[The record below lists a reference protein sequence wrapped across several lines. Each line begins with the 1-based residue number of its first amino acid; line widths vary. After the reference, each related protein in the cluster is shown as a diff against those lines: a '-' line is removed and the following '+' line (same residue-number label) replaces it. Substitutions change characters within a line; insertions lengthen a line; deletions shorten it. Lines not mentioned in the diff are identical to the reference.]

1 MATRNKSAAREGAS
15 AKSAFEHR
23 GLSERTIRALLAC
36 AIDCPERLLFVQ
48 DETLA
53 GIPGVGAASLSEIVK
68 YRDRF
73 MP

>member
-1 MATRNKSAAREGAS
+1 
-15 AKSAFEHR
+15 
-23 GLSERTIRALLAC
+23 LAC